1 MKFSIVIPVYNVEEY
16 LEECIESILAQT
28 YTDYEIILVDDGST
42 DQSGEIC
49 DRYVQTYADRVVVI
63 HNRNQGQM
71 RARNCGIQY
80 ASGDICLFIDSDDCV
95 RQDYL
100 ARIFDRFQAAD
111 CDLLLFN
118 GSSHKDFSSPFFT
131 FSFHDGQVFEGD
143 DKRFIY
149 ELAVTTRNLNVLW
162 IKAVSMELV
171 RQAQNEHHGF
181 EGRNGEDLLY
191 SLPMISKAQRIC
203 YLDECLYYYRQR
215 EGSTIRTY
223 NPALS
228 KSIKYVH
235 QVMETYIDQWGMQHL
250 HPLHYAREVRGWME
264 CVRNLLKHERG
275 RQASAMLRELAED
288 AYFRHAYAHMDAGAL
303 SRKETILARWMY
315 RKNYGCLMLAG
326 LAARLAA
333 KMRGLL
339 KKSS

>member
-1 MKFSIVIPVYNVEEY
+1 MKFSIIVPVYNVEEY
-16 LEECIESILAQT
+16 LDECIQSILSQSC
-28 YTDYEIILVDDGST
+28 TDFEILLINDGST
-42 DQSGEIC
+42 DQSGAIC
-49 DRYVQTYADRVVVI
+49 DRYAQMYSDKVVVI
-63 HNRNQGQM
+63 HNKNQGQM
-71 RARNCGIQY
+71 RARNCGVQY
-80 ASGDICLFIDSDDCV
+80 ASGDVCLFIDSDDYV

-100 ARIFDRFQAAD
+100 ARISDRFQAAD

-118 GSSHKDFSSPFFT
+118 GSSHKNFSSPLFT
-131 FSFHDGQVFEGD
+131 FPFHDGQVFEGD

-171 RQAQNEHHGF
+171 CQAQREYQGF
-181 EGRNGEDLLY
+181 EGKNGEDLLY
-191 SLPMISKAQRIC
+191 SLPIVSNARRIS

-215 EGSTIRTY
+215 EGSTVRNY
-223 NPALS
+223 NPTLS

-250 HPLHYAREVRGWME
+250 HPLHYAREVRGWIV
-264 CVRNLLKHERG
+264 CVRNLLKHEQG
-275 RQASAMLRELAED
+275 GQASAMLRELAED
-288 AYFRHAYAHMDAGAL
+288 DYFRHAYAHMDAGVL
-303 SRKETILARWMY
+303 SRQDTILSRWLY

-326 LAARLAA
+326 WAMRLAD
-333 KMRGLL
+333 KVRGLL